1 MISLTQMETENKKT
15 VWVERD
21 SFMPVAAVGIAL
33 IGGAA
38 ALFAVNIA
46 GLATGIQLSVN
57 RWSLGAGALL
67 GVPGVIS
74 MLVLN
79 IVFK

>member
-1 MISLTQMETENKKT
+1 
-15 VWVERD
+15 VEKLAGR
-21 SFMPVAAVGIAL
+21 FVANQEKWGDDEQFPQAVYEEV
-33 IGGAA
+33 
-38 ALFAVNIA
+38 FP
-46 GLATGIQLSVN
+46 
-57 RWSLGAGALL
+57 GALL